1 MSTFK
6 SITPRAG
13 GDQPPGI
20 MKKEKKKMILSK
32 GDKIRETKSNSN
44 PMFENTTANS
54 TLVYEVVRVNAKT
67 YGLKCIS
74 GYMKGMGCNL
84 LKSAPAESTDIYGT
98 TTRREIIA

>member
-54 TLVYEVVRVNAKT
+54 TL
-67 YGLKCIS
+67 
-74 GYMKGMGCNL
+74 